1 MVWNRVKAIIKKD
14 LSEVGVNKMVVIPMI
29 IVPLILCVLVP
40 AVLLFIALS
49 ADMEMINGIE
59 FIEKILPYY
68 PVPEGMNNLTLKILY
83 VFLNFSFIPFFM
95 IVPLMVSSIIASNGI
110 VGEKERKTLET
121 LLYTPITNRE
131 FLTGK
136 LSAALIPAILLSW
149 TSFLL
154 FFGVSNIISCVLA
167 DVIIISSP
175 MWIPSMLLLAPS
187 VSLLGLAITLLV
199 SLKARTFME
208 AQQMSGVVVLPFI
221 ILIIV
226 QIMGILVF
234 NLLFI
239 LFFALVLFGAGVL
252 IVLRLAPRFTR
263 ETIITRVGT

>member
-1 MVWNRVKAIIKKD
+1 
-14 LSEVGVNKMVVIPMI
+14 
-29 IVPLILCVLVP
+29 
-40 AVLLFIALS
+40 
-49 ADMEMINGIE
+49 
-59 FIEKILPYY
+59 
-68 PVPEGMNNLTLKILY
+68 
-83 VFLNFSFIPFFM
+83 
-95 IVPLMVSSIIASNGI
+95 
-110 VGEKERKTLET
+110 
-121 LLYTPITNRE
+121 
-131 FLTGK
+131 
-136 LSAALIPAILLSW
+136 
-149 TSFLL
+149 
-154 FFGVSNIISCVLA
+154 
-167 DVIIISSP
+167 